1 MYYMA
6 DLREQYNGKFETIME
21 IILNLLDKKTFKNMS
36 LYKGTDDY
44 TIIETTIEGK
54 ATEYIFAQPD
64 VSYEYFRFDNG
75 KAKLDLHTCNR
86 YLYLYFRIWSRLEGK
101 R

>member
-44 TIIETTIEGK
+44 TIIETAIEGK
-54 ATEYIFAQPD
+54 VYEYIFAQPD

-75 KAKLDLHTCNR
+75 KAKLVCTCNR

>member
-1 MYYMA
+1 MYYIA
-6 DLREQYNGKFETIME
+6 ELAEQYNGKFETIME

-36 LYKGTDDY
+36 LYKGTDHY
-44 TIIETTIEGK
+44 TITETILEQVN
-54 ATEYIFAQPD
+54 EYIFAQPD